1 MNLIRITGGLM
12 VQFAWVSDVAFF
24 QPQPHTLGAVVWTL
38 VPKSRPDIQTDIS
51 AGCQLS
57 SLVKGQSWCSMSR
70 KWTLTLGG
78 GTRWRV
84 DFREGTSACET
95 VSQIVLDMCVCVC
108 SWCHTH
114 RHVHISVATVTLK
127 VSDSGLKGPESLSQ
141 HICAGYNTSLGKFT
155 KGEEDIQP
163 KMSFQNIYLYFL
175 I

>member
-1 MNLIRITGGLM
+1 M

-78 GTRWRV
+78 GHQMESGLQRRDVCMWDGVT
-84 DFREGTSACET
+84 DSSGH
-95 VSQIVLDMCVCVC
+95 VCVC
-108 SWCHTH
+108 AHGVIHTD
-114 RHVHISVATVTLK
+114 TYTLVWQLWPWRCQIQVWKDQK
-127 VSDSGLKGPESLSQ
+127 VSHSTSVPVTTQVWVNLPKERKTFSRKCHSKIY
-141 HICAGYNTSLGKFT
+141 ICIF
-155 KGEEDIQP
+155 
-163 KMSFQNIYLYFL
+163 
-175 I
+175 